1 VKPTEDRYQAILQL
15 VAARGRVSIAELT
28 RQLKVSEMTIRRD
41 LAALD
46 AEGAIRRVH
55 GGALPV
61 ASGSYEPP
69 FAARA
74 KLHPAAKRDIA
85 VAVSALIGDGETVI
99 LDAGTTGA
107 AIAGELMGRDI
118 TVCTPSLRVA
128 DVLSGSSSVRLM
140 VPGGIVRPGERSLV
154 GPAALRIF
162 EDHRFDVYVMTVSGV
177 HIGAGLTEWNL
188 DDAAVKRAALGAAN
202 RSIVACDASK
212 FGKTAFGRIC
222 PVEQA
227 DVIVTDAAI
236 AADQAAAFTAADV
249 ELRIA

>member
-1 VKPTEDRYQAILQL
+1 MKPTDDRYQVILEL

-55 GGALPV
+55 GGAMPV

-74 KLHPAAKRDIA
+74 KLNPAAKRDIA
-85 VAVSALIGDGETVI
+85 ILTSTLINDGETVI

-107 AIAGELMGRDI
+107 AIAKELMNRDI
-118 TVCTPSLRVA
+118 TVCTPSLRIA
-128 DVLSGSSSVRLM
+128 DILSGSTSVRLM
-140 VPGGIVRPGERSLV
+140 VTGGIVRPGERSLI
-154 GPAALRIF
+154 GPPALRLF

-177 HIGAGLTEWNL
+177 HIAAGMTEWNL
-188 DDAAVKRAALGAAN
+188 DDAAVKRAALAAAN
-202 RSIVACDASK
+202 RCIVACDASK

-222 PVEQA
+222 QVDQA
-227 DVIVTDAAI
+227 DVIVTDAGIPAEQRTI
-236 AADQAAAFTAADV
+236 FMAADV
-249 ELRIA
+249 ELKVA